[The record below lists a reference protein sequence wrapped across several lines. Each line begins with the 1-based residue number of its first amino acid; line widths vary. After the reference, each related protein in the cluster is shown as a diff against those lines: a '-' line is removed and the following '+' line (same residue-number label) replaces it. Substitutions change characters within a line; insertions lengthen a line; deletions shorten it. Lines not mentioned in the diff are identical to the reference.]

1 MSNTGKCGP
10 LRFVAQNQ
18 PAMSNR
24 YLTVSKIL
32 TAVFALTLVCPTE
45 YFRIPLAFLFLLILF
60 QSLTFL
66 PITLAYFGLI
76 SYFLYSGI
84 KKIDSIWDNL
94 IATIAIWAS
103 YVLLGPGFED
113 FLKEGNVVCR
123 IFLSLYL
130 LSSLTTIILT
140 VRQAYQRINGKL

>member
-1 MSNTGKCGP
+1 MN
-10 LRFVAQNQ
+10 
-18 PAMSNR
+18 NR

-76 SYFLYSGI
+76 GYFLYSGL
-84 KKIDSIWDNL
+84 KKTDNIWDAL
-94 IATIAIWAS
+94 IITIAIWAS
-103 YVLLGPGFED
+103 YVLLGLGFEE
-113 FLKEGNVVCR
+113 FLQEGNVVCW
-123 IFLSLYL
+123 IFMCLYL

-140 VRQAYQRINGKL
+140 VRQAYQRIKRKL